1 METLTMA
8 DWNMLTLVGADR
20 PGIVSRVTR
29 ALFDCGCNLGEASMI
44 RLGGNFTIMLMVS
57 GEQPCA
63 SMLEALR
70 PVAEE
75 LALRIHL
82 DPVPGGLHRHVV
94 PNLQV
99 RVTGADRAGIVADVT
114 EVLAELGFNILELES
129 DVAGAAERPVYIM
142 NIQGYCERTVEDVQ
156 AALAALGTRGVSVD
170 VAPVEILIG

>member
-1 METLTMA
+1 MP

-29 ALFDCGCNLGEASMI
+29 ALYACGCNLGEASMI

-57 GEQPCA
+57 SERPCEEV
-63 SMLEALR
+63 LEALR
-70 PVAEE
+70 PVADE

-82 DPVPGGLHRHVV
+82 DPVPGGLHRHLV

-114 EVLAELGFNILELES
+114 EILADQGFNILELES
-129 DVAGAAERPVYIM
+129 DVAGDVERPVYIM

-156 AALAALGTRGVSVD
+156 TALSALSTRGVSVD
-170 VAPVEILIG
+170 VAPIEILIG

>member
-1 METLTMA
+1 MP

-29 ALFDCGCNLGEASMI
+29 ALYTCGCNLGEASMI

-57 GEQPCA
+57 GERPCEDV
-63 SMLEALR
+63 LEALR
-70 PVAEE
+70 PVADE
-75 LALRIHL
+75 LGLRIHL
-82 DPVPGGLHRHVV
+82 DPVPGGLHRHLV

-114 EVLAELGFNILELES
+114 EILADQGFNILELES
-129 DVAGAAERPVYIM
+129 DVAGDVERPVYIM

-156 AALAALGTRGVSVD
+156 SALSALSTRGVSVD
-170 VAPVEILIG
+170 VAPIEILIG

>member
-1 METLTMA
+1 MP

-29 ALFDCGCNLGEASMI
+29 ALYTCGCNLGEASMI

-57 GEQPCA
+57 GERPCEDV
-63 SMLEALR
+63 LEALR
-70 PVAEE
+70 PVADE

-82 DPVPGGLHRHVV
+82 DPVPGGLHRHLV

-114 EVLAELGFNILELES
+114 EILADQGFNILELES
-129 DVAGAAERPVYIM
+129 DVAGDVERPVYIM

-156 AALAALGTRGVSVD
+156 SALSALSTRGVSVD
-170 VAPVEILIG
+170 VAPIEILIG